1 MFLIERIFAGLS
13 RLFPLL
19 AFPLILTTV
28 PALALTKEA
37 AVENCRMS
45 VGKPIVIAC
54 MRGGG
59 NSFEGCREK
68 ARPQVVACVIAA
80 LNAANGRA
88 NVAVAVPT
96 EAAPK
101 PMPGTALPAG
111 FVAPP
116 RTISDIRSILDGEKP
131 DPALIERLKT
141 AANAVPTGK
150 ETRGELSQFYF
161 DRSAARSQLGRLAE
175 AITDANKAIEVGRGV
190 IDAFT
195 MGRNTQLLALN
206 YFYAGDLKQ
215 SLDIY
220 LRMLRE
226 TDVRVVVNLDRIPRA
241 RQACMAALAV
251 IPPETPTQAQ
261 YFVDLY
267 VNAIQRRDASPMQCE
282 WFHRPLRVSS
292 AVRMVRVFLITSSM
306 GASCSAQ
313 VLTSSRAH
321 RNKS

>member
-1 MFLIERIFAGLS
+1 MFLIERIFAGVS
-13 RLFPLL
+13 RMVPLL
-19 AFPLILTTV
+19 AFPLILATV
-28 PALALTKEA
+28 PASALTKEA
-37 AVENCRMS
+37 AIENCRMS
-45 VGKPIVIAC
+45 VGKPIVMAC

-68 ARPQVVACVIAA
+68 ARPQVVACVMAA

-101 PMPGTALPAG
+101 PVPGTALPAG

-131 DPALIERLKT
+131 DPAVIEQLKT

-150 ETRGELSQFYF
+150 EARGELSQFYF
-161 DRSAARSQLGRLAE
+161 DRSAARSQLGRLAD

-215 SLDIY
+215 SLE
-220 LRMLRE
+220 RSTSAMLRE
-226 TDVRVVVNLDRIPRA
+226 TTVHGPKKLRASEAPNRQISKRPRA
-241 RQACMAALAV
+241 NGRCAAGGSLALRRSL
-251 IPPETPTQAQ
+251 A
-261 YFVDLY
+261 L
-267 VNAIQRRDASPMQCE
+267 IQEARTSGLPGWRDTTTRNSGQNWEAGSG
-282 WFHRPLRVSS
+282 SS
-292 AVRMVRVFLITSSM
+292 TAPWSSKR
-306 GASCSAQ
+306 ADNSAKPR
-313 VLTSSRAH
+313 LPIA
-321 RNKS
+321 